1 MLATFFDESNVE
13 DCSVYRAVCVGVSAI
28 DCKVHFIDF
37 GNTLSMPLQHIWKLP
52 QQFILESVCSLVDV
66 RLKSGKQMKN
76 IDVEATLDEFAA
88 VDTFDASIEHL
99 DGNKYAT
106 ITIDDSLIIFNA

>member
-1 MLATFFDESNVE
+1 
-13 DCSVYRAVCVGVSAI
+13 
-28 DCKVHFIDF
+28 
-37 GNTLSMPLQHIWKLP
+37 
-52 QQFILESVCSLVDV
+52 
-66 RLKSGKQMKN
+66 MKN